1 MKFINFLAPFQIFIL
16 PHQALSSPK
25 KTKNRPDMLSFSC
38 QYRVR
43 YADVDQ
49 MGYVYYGN
57 YAKLYEI
64 GRVETLRSLGM
75 TYKQMEESGVMMP
88 VYENKSRFLFPAKY
102 DELLS
107 IKVIIKELPK
117 FRMVFLYEIS
127 NEENVLLHTGETTL
141 VFVKMATNR
150 LTSAPE
156 EMLNR
161 MKPHFGDL

>member
-1 MKFINFLAPFQIFIL
+1 
-16 PHQALSSPK
+16 
-25 KTKNRPDMLSFSC
+25 MLSYTC

-43 YADVDQ
+43 YADIDQ

-75 TYKQMEESGVMMP
+75 TYKEMEESGVMMP
-88 VYENKSRFLFPAKY
+88 VYENKSRYIAPALY
-102 DELLS
+102 DDLLS

-117 FRMVFLYEIS
+117 FRMIFNYEIS
-127 NEENVLLHTGETTL
+127 NEAGTLLHTGETTL
-141 VFVKMATNR
+141 VFVKMTTGR
-150 LTSAPE
+150 LTTAPL

-161 MKPHFGDL
+161 MKTHLE